1 MFTGTLRVTG
11 IIVAMPSRPSLPG
24 APVQEDNAAA
34 VRAAA
39 IIKENNLR
47 IFFCFYRLEPDD
59 EPLLEELVEAVGREE
74 PVAVAEREEL
84 VEAAGRDVPE
94 AAAERV
100 VVAVPDVL
108 TLLDTVLAPDVER
121 GALVVAVGR
130 DALVA
135 ALERDVLVAAVEREV
150 LVVAVGRD
158 ALVAALERDVLVAA
172 AERDVPV
179 ETAER
184 EVPAAAAEREEL
196 VVVTEFALWRLRIS
210 DALAALRPLED
221 CGTRDALRE
230 ENERSGYLT
239 A

>member
-1 MFTGTLRVTG
+1 
-11 IIVAMPSRPSLPG
+11 MPSRPSLPG

-59 EPLLEELVEAVGREE
+59 EPLPEDAAELLPEDAEEPLLEELVAADGREE

-121 GALVVAVGR
+121 GALVVV
-130 DALVA
+130 
-135 ALERDVLVAAVEREV
+135 
-150 LVVAVGRD
+150 VGRD

-221 CGTRDALRE
+221 CGARDALRE